1 MKKNILIISLL
12 IIIISSL
19 VLIIKSGFATNLN
32 AQSSVEITYKED
44 SYKFKMSEKELI
56 DRIIVKSEKE
66 IRRLLPSLPKD
77 IKVTISIS
85 DANFDHIG
93 GVNGQ
98 TDSNFPAQV
107 TLEVSNNFPG
117 GIEAAI
123 NSALKIIVFH
133 EFHHLSRGWAMEDN
147 KFGPGISIAMV
158 NEGMAVAFQE
168 IHTGVNLEHYAYPD
182 DVNSWVEEILE
193 LPIDASWGIWMNIHS
208 DGRHQI
214 GYRAGSYLVRQAM
227 EKSGKNILELSQLS
241 PNEVTKMAGY

>member
-1 MKKNILIISLL
+1 MKKIILFISLL

-19 VLIIKSGFATNLN
+19 VFIFNSGFSTNLN
-32 AQSSVEITYKED
+32 AQSSLEITFKED
-44 SYKFKMSEKELI
+44 FSKFKMPEKKLI

-66 IRRLLPSLPKD
+66 IRSLLPNLPKD
-77 IKVTISIS
+77 ITVTISIS

-98 TDSNFPAQV
+98 TDRNSPAKV
-107 TLEVSNNFPG
+107 TLEVSNSFPG

-123 NSALKIIVFH
+123 NSGLKIIVFH
-133 EFHHLSRGWAMEDN
+133 EFHHLSRGWAIEDN

-168 IHTGVNLEHYAYPD
+168 IRTGINLEHYQYPN
-182 DVNSWVEEILE
+182 DVNSWVEEILA
-193 LPIDASWGIWMNIHS
+193 LPIDASWGVWMSKHS

-227 EKSGKNILELSQLS
+227 EKSGENILELSKLT
-241 PNEVTKMAGY
+241 PDEVIQMAGY